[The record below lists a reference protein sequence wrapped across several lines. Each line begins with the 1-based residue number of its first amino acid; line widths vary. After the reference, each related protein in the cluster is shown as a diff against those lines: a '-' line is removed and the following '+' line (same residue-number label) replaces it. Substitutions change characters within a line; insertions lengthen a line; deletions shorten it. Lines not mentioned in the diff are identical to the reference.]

1 MKNPIKTYRFKLLP
15 TPQQEHTFVCWL
27 GTCRF
32 LYNLCLE
39 QRIKVYRTHSKTVS
53 RGELK
58 RDVSDCA
65 KDHDWIAEV
74 HSQTRQEVVER
85 LDISYKRFFNNGA
98 GFPKF
103 ANRSTYKSFVLKQGV
118 RFVETEQKNRGIV
131 RLPKIGK
138 VKFRKSQDLLGTL
151 KRTSVVKEAD
161 GWYITFSCEIPAETF
176 VQFPKQTQSVGIDV
190 GLESLVSFSDGRKV
204 APPKALPKHEAKLK
218 RLQRSVSRKKRGSKN
233 RKKTV
238 RKLAKEHLRIKR
250 IRTDFLHKLSTVVAE

>member
-15 TPQQEHTFVCWL
+15 TREQEHTFVCWL

-39 QRIKVYRTHSKTVS
+39 YRIGLYQAKRQSVGKY
-53 RGELK
+53 ELQK
-58 RDVSDCA
+58 QVAECA
-65 KDHDWIAEV
+65 KEESWIAEV

-161 GWYITFSCEIPAETF
+161 GWYISFSCEIPAETF

-190 GLESLVSFSDGRKV
+190 GLESLVSFSDGRKI
-204 APPKALPKHEAKLK
+204 APQKALPKHEAKLK
-218 RLQRSVSRKKRGSKN
+218 RLQRSVSRKKRGSNN